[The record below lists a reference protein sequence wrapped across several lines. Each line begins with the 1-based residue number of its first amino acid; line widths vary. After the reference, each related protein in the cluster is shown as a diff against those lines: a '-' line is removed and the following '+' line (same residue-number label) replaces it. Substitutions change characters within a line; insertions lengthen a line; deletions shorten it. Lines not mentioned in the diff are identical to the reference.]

1 MRPRFAC
8 LLLSAWAAIQAGAQE
23 EPPLR
28 LRRIVAG
35 LRNPTDIQA
44 PRDGS
49 RRLFLAQQDG
59 LVRVLRDGVL
69 LEAPFL
75 DLRAKTRAGGERGLL
90 GLVFPPDFAAKG
102 YFYVNHTDLAGD
114 SVIARYRIRPDN
126 PDLADPSSEAVVLTQ
141 RQPFANHNAGQL
153 AFGPDG
159 YLYLGFGDGGGAR
172 DPQNNGQNPRTWLG
186 KMLRLDTESDPS
198 LYRAPPDNP
207 FVGRSDVLAEIWA
220 LGLRNPWRYSF
231 DRETGDFWIADVG
244 QNRAEEINF
253 QPASSRGGENYG
265 WNVMEGFECL
275 ITGCR
280 PDPTFTPPVH
290 EYGRSEGISVTGG
303 YVYRGALYPNP
314 RGLYIYGDYGSGRI
328 WGLRREGD
336 RWVNRLLLASGKAI
350 STFGE
355 DEAGELYLAD
365 HAAGEIFA
373 LEGQPD
379 RDPPPSFA
387 PEAVTNAASGEP
399 GIVPG
404 SLATIYGERL
414 AASEGV
420 RLAPRLPLPPVL
432 DGVQVLA
439 NGEPAPVLGVAAIGG
454 RAQINFQAPLR
465 AGNAATATLVV
476 HRNGVASEPV
486 RVPVLAAQPGVFTLD
501 GTNALIV
508 HHGDNN
514 LAGRERPLR
523 RGEVAYLYATGLGA
537 VTSPPK
543 DGAPAPRDSLSRVLA
558 PVAITLGGVACEV
571 LFAGLAPALAGV
583 YQVNFRVAAAVPSGD
598 QALMITVGEARS
610 REVRAPVE

>member
-8 LLLSAWAAIQAGAQE
+8 LLLSVWSAIQAGAQE
-23 EPPLR
+23 PPLR
-28 LRRIVAG
+28 LRRVVAG

-49 RRLFLAQQDG
+49 RRLFFAQQDG
-59 LVRVLRDGVL
+59 LLRLFRDGAL
-69 LEAPFL
+69 LDAPFL

-102 YFYVNHTDLAGD
+102 HFYVNYTDLAGD
-114 SVIARYRIRPDN
+114 SVIAGYRIRPDN
-126 PDLADPSSEAVVLTQ
+126 PDLADATSETVVLTQ

-172 DPQNNGQNPRTWLG
+172 DPQNNAQNPRTWLG
-186 KMLRLDTESDPS
+186 KMLRLDTESES
-198 LYRAPPDNP
+198 RYRVPPDNP
-207 FVGRSDVLAEIWA
+207 FVGRPDILPEIWA

-231 DRETGDFWIADVG
+231 DRETGDLWIADVG

-253 QPASSRGGENYG
+253 QPGSSRGGENYG
-265 WNVMEGFECL
+265 WNIMEGFECL
-275 ITGCR
+275 IAGCR
-280 PDPTFTPPVH
+280 PEPNFTPAVH

-303 YVYRGALYPNP
+303 YVYRGALYPNL

-328 WGLRREGD
+328 WGLRREDG

-365 HAAGEIFA
+365 HAAGEIFT

-379 RDPPPSFA
+379 RDPPPRFV

-399 GIVPG
+399 GLVPG
-404 SLATIYGERL
+404 SLATISGERL
-414 AASEGV
+414 AASQGV
-420 RLAPRLPLPPVL
+420 RLAARLPLPRML
-432 DGVQVLA
+432 DGVQVLV
-439 NGEPAPVLGVAAIGG
+439 NGEPAPVLGSAAIDG
-454 RAQINFQAPLR
+454 RAQINFQTPLR
-465 AGNAATATLVV
+465 AGGAATATVV
-476 HRNGVASEPV
+476 ALRNGVASEPL

-501 GTNALIV
+501 GATAVVV
-508 HHGDNN
+508 HHDDNS
-514 LAGRERPLR
+514 LTSRERPLR
-523 RGEVAYLYATGLGA
+523 RGEAAYLLATGLGA
-537 VTSPPK
+537 VTFPPP
-543 DGAPAPRDSLSRVLA
+543 DGVAAPRDPLSRV
-558 PVAITLGGVACEV
+558 VASVGITLGGVACEV
-571 LFAGLAPALAGV
+571 LFAGLAPGLAGV
-583 YQVNFRVAAAVPSGD
+583 YQVNVRIAAAVPSGD
-598 QALMITVGEARS
+598 QPLVITAGAVRS